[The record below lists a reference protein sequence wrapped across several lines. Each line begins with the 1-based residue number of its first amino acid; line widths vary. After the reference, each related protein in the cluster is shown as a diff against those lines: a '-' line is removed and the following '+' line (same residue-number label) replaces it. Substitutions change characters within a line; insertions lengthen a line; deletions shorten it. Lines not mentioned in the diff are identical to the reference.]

1 LGLFASGQY
10 GFTGPTGPDNTAPV
24 AGLFYGGGFGVLK
37 AQAIGSF
44 TITLAVFVVTFVMM
58 FIINK
63 LPNPWK
69 LRIEEEGETGA
80 GGIDVFDHGIEVYPA
95 QDDEISLS
103 GLFDK
108 GVTSPSAV

>member
-1 LGLFASGQY
+1 
-10 GFTGPTGPDNTAPV
+10 
-24 AGLFYGGGFGVLK
+24 LK
-37 AQAIGSF
+37 AQFIGSF
-44 TITLAVFVVTFVMM
+44 TITLAVFVVAFVMM

-63 LPNPWK
+63 LGHPWK
-69 LRIEEEGETGA
+69 LRIEEEGEAGA

-108 GVTSPSAV
+108 GVKSPSAV

>member
-1 LGLFASGQY
+1 
-10 GFTGPTGPDNTAPV
+10 
-24 AGLFYGGGFGVLK
+24 LK
-37 AQAIGSF
+37 AQAIGSL
-44 TITLAVFVVTFVMM
+44 TITLAVFVVAFVMM

-63 LPNPWK
+63 LGHPWK
-69 LRIEEEGETGA
+69 LRIEEHGETGA

-108 GVTSPSAV
+108 GVKSI